1 MTGESILV
9 SWLPPS
15 KPNGRISHY
24 TVYGREAGVGKHT
37 SYNVRIE
44 DIIHLHGLM
53 YEVRNLVE
61 HQLYEFW
68 VTATTS
74 IGEGES
80 TAIVG
85 QATNSRAPSRIA
97 SFSQSIRKSVK
108 AKILLPCVAVGN
120 PTPRTRWIHRDRPI
134 TFSSYYEIT
143 TDGHL
148 NIHSKY
154 TMSRKSLRAPD
165 GMTTNFDL

>member
-37 SYNVRIE
+37 SYNVRME

-74 IGEGES
+74 IGEGKS

-108 AKILLPCVAVGN
+108 TKILLPCVAVGN
-120 PTPRTRWIHRDRPI
+120 PTPRTRWIYRDRPI
-134 TFSSYYEIT
+134 TFSSFYEIT

-148 NIHSKY
+148 NIHSKW
-154 TMSRKSLRAPD
+154 R
-165 GMTTNFDL
+165 